1 MNAGKWMTSSLVT
14 PPLEH
19 QLCRKCLNVVAFDR
33 TEWRPRLLA
42 AMVVS
47 DCLLRAGILNGR
59 CEHVRA
65 RLWTAGRPPPR
76 AVQECTRQH
85 AQWSVVL
92 GHTQAH
98 VHSFPVPPDRQTTHG
113 HSTLWTAVSS
123 FSSFNQS
130 LCFVV
135 LLVYSSWQVFM
146 LKTKL
151 HDKPITNI
159 IDDVIYI
166 LV

>member
-1 MNAGKWMTSSLVT
+1 MNAGKWMTSSHVT

-19 QLCRKCLNVVAFDR
+19 QLCRKRLNVVAFDR

-98 VHSFPVPPDRQTTHG
+98 VHSFPVPPDRQLTDSQPCG
-113 HSTLWTAVSS
+113 QLSVVS
-123 FSSFNQS
+123 
-130 LCFVV
+130 VV
-135 LLVYSSWQVFM
+135 LFTGLETETCSLLRRCSCDACALRTLSLPCTLQTFVFN
-146 LKTKL
+146 T
-151 HDKPITNI
+151 P
-159 IDDVIYI
+159 
-166 LV
+166 